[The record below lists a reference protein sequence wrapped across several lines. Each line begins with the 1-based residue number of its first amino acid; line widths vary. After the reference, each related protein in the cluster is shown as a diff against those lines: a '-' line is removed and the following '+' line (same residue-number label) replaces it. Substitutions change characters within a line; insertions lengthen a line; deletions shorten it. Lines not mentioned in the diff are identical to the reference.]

1 MVLTLS
7 YHSFYMKCKGNQFKN
22 KYVLIE
28 SIHKAKN
35 EEKRKKELDAQAE
48 AKKGR
53 KKKEDKKP
61 VVAQPEAPKAAPDTK
76 SS

>member
-1 MVLTLS
+1 
-7 YHSFYMKCKGNQFKN
+7 MKCKGNQFKN